1 MRTPSILEPKSFS
14 LVSTEGP
21 DLSEEIRRVASAL
34 YNQAFDTY
42 EAGDDPLKAT
52 ELAATSLNLW
62 RQIGDDENLAIGSWL
77 YSRTLLQGGAE
88 KLGLMAMKN
97 ALSHLK
103 AITDPAD
110 WLVASML
117 EGYARALN
125 AAGVPEAVTAINQAA
140 AAIDAIKDP
149 EDRALIAS
157 QFADL
162 KQH

>member
-1 MRTPSILEPKSFS
+1 M
-14 LVSTEGP
+14 EGP
-21 DLSEEIRRVASAL
+21 NVSEEIRRVASAL
-34 YNQAFDTY
+34 YNQAFDAY
-42 EAGDDPLKAT
+42 EAGDNPLLAT

-62 RQIGDDENLAIGSWL
+62 RQIGGDENLAIGSWL
-77 YSRTLLQGGAE
+77 YSRTLLQGGAT
-88 KLGLMAMKN
+88 KLALVAIQN
-97 ALSHLK
+97 ALTHVK
-103 AITDPAD
+103 NIDDPED

-125 AAGVPEAVTAINQAA
+125 AAGVPEAVTAIEQAA
-140 AAIDAIKDP
+140 VAIDAIKDP